1 MSAKQYGSQ
10 SFDSL
15 KKGLLKLLQD
25 KSYGNDTINNYHRKL
40 NQLERYMIANHIVTY
55 DPSVGEKFVDDY
67 LATHVLGKG
76 SRQYMNTVIRRLDD
90 YCVDKYQI
98 QRKTELTPLSEGC
111 TTLMDAYLQKCRDDG
126 NRESTIIGKRHF
138 LREFYCHLE
147 SLGCH
152 DLRDADA
159 AVIGRACL
167 MQNNKDGWAVIRM
180 FLRYLNCAGLINHD
194 FSTIIPHFKR
204 AFRLP
209 SIYTEDEVNR
219 FEETIDTNSKIGKR
233 DYAMLLLATRLGMRS
248 GDIANLTFSSLDF
261 GDDTISIIQEKTE
274 EPLVLPMIPAVKTAL
289 ADYLKNGR
297 PESGQPYVFLRV
309 KAPFEK
315 ITASALRFETNK
327 YFGKAGIDITDKKH
341 GPHVFR
347 SSLASSM
354 INHLVSYDVVRKI
367 LGHTDPDAVKHY
379 ARVDIERLRE
389 YAIEPPAP
397 SGCFK
402 EFLEGR
408 WQL

>member
-1 MSAKQYGSQ
+1 MGARQYASQ
-10 SFDSL
+10 SFETL

-25 KSYGNDTINNYHRKL
+25 KSYGKDTINNYHRKL

-55 DPSVGEKFVDDY
+55 CPSVGQEFIDDY
-67 LATHVLGKG
+67 LATHARGRG

-98 QRKTELTPLSEGC
+98 QRKPELTPLPESY
-111 TTLMDAYLQKCRDDG
+111 TTLMDTYLQKCRDDG
-126 NRESTIIGKRHF
+126 NREATIIGKRHF

-147 SLGCH
+147 FLGCH

-159 AVIGRACL
+159 AIIGKACL
-167 MQNNKDGWAVIRM
+167 MQNNKGGWAVIRM
-180 FLRYLNCAGLINHD
+180 FLRYLNCAGLINYD

-209 SIYTEDEVNR
+209 STYTEDEVNR
-219 FEETIDTNSKIGKR
+219 FEETIDTNPKIGKR

-248 GDIANLTFSSLDF
+248 GDIANLTFPSLDF
-261 GDDTISIIQEKTE
+261 GNDTISITQEKTE
-274 EPLVLPMIPAVKTAL
+274 EPLVLPMILAVKTAL
-289 ADYLKNGR
+289 ADYLKDGR
-297 PESGQPYVFLRV
+297 PESDQPYVFLRAY
-309 KAPFEK
+309 APFEK
-315 ITASALRFETNK
+315 ITTSVICFEANK

-354 INHLVSYDVVRKI
+354 INHFVSYDVVRKI
-367 LGHTDPDAVKHY
+367 LGHADPDAVKHY

-402 EFLEGR
+402 EFLEGK

>member
-1 MSAKQYGSQ
+1 MSTRQYGCQ

-25 KSYGNDTINNYHRKL
+25 KAYGNDTINNYRRKL
-40 NQLERYMIANHIVTY
+40 SQLERYMIANDIVTY
-55 DPSVGEKFVDDY
+55 GPSVGQRFLDDY
-67 LATHVLGKG
+67 LSTHALSKVN
-76 SRQYMNTVIRRLDD
+76 RQYISTVIRRLDD

-98 QRKTELTPLSEGC
+98 QRKLEITPLPESY
-111 TTLMDAYLQKCRDDG
+111 TKFMDAYLQKCRDDG
-126 NRESTIIGKRHF
+126 NRESTIIGKRYF
-138 LREFYCHLE
+138 LREFYCHLKF
-147 SLGCH
+147 LGCN

-159 AVIGRACL
+159 AIIGKACL
-167 MQNNKDGWAVIRM
+167 IQNNKDGWAVIRM
-180 FLRYLNCAGLINHD
+180 FLRYLNCAGLVSHD
-194 FSTIIPHFKR
+194 FSTIIPHFKK

-209 SIYTEDEVNR
+209 STYTEDEVNR
-219 FEETIDTNSKIGKR
+219 FEETIDTNSKTGKR

-261 GDDTISIIQEKTE
+261 GNDTISITQKKTS
-274 EPLVLPMIPAVKTAL
+274 EPLILPMIPAVKTAF

-297 PESGQPYVFLRV
+297 PESGQPYVFLRAN
-309 KAPFEK
+309 APFEK
-315 ITASALRFETNK
+315 ITASVIRFETNK

-367 LGHTDPDAVKHY
+367 LGHTDPDSVKHY
-379 ARVDIERLRE
+379 ARVDIGRLRE

>member
-1 MSAKQYGSQ
+1 MSTKQYECQ

-15 KKGLLKLLQD
+15 KKGLLELLQVKD
-25 KSYGNDTINNYHRKL
+25 YGNDTIHNYRRKL
-40 NQLERYMIANHIVTY
+40 NQLERYMIANGIATY
-55 DPSVGEKFVDDY
+55 DPFVGQRFIYDY
-67 LATHVLGKG
+67 LSTHALSKG
-76 SRQYMNTVIRRLDD
+76 SRQYINTVIHRLDD
-90 YCVDKYQI
+90 YCVNKYQI
-98 QRKTELTPLSEGC
+98 QRKPELIPLPESY
-111 TTLMDAYLQKCRDDG
+111 TTLMDVYLQKCKGDG

-152 DLRDADA
+152 NIRDADTA
-159 AVIGRACL
+159 IIGRACL

-194 FSTIIPHFKR
+194 FSVIIPHFKR

-209 SIYTEDEVNR
+209 STYTEDEINR

-248 GDIANLTFSSLDF
+248 GDIANLTFSSFDF
-261 GDDTISIIQEKTE
+261 NNDTISITQEKTGE
-274 EPLVLPMIPAVKTAL
+274 ALVLPMILAVKTAL
-289 ADYLKNGR
+289 ADYHKNGR
-297 PESGQPYVFLRV
+297 PESDQPYVFLRAN
-309 KAPFEK
+309 APFEK
-315 ITASALRFETNK
+315 ITASVVRFETNK

-354 INHLVSYDVVRKI
+354 INHLVEYDVVRKI

-408 WQL
+408 WRL

>member
-1 MSAKQYGSQ
+1 MSTRQYACQ
-10 SFDSL
+10 SIDSM
-15 KKGLLKLLQD
+15 KEGLLKLLQD
-25 KSYGNDTINNYHRKL
+25 KSYGNNTINNYRRKL
-40 NQLERYMIANHIVTY
+40 NQLERYMVANDIVIY
-55 DPSVGEKFVDDY
+55 DPSVGQKFIDDY
-67 LATHVLGKG
+67 VSTHTLSTG
-76 SRQYMNTVIRRLDD
+76 SQQFINTVIDRFDD
-90 YCVDKYQI
+90 YCIDTYQI
-98 QRKTELTPLSEGC
+98 QQKPDATPLPESYI
-111 TTLMDAYLQKCRDDG
+111 TLMDAYLQKCGDDG
-126 NRESTIIGKRHF
+126 NKESTISKKRHF

-159 AVIGRACL
+159 AVIGKACI
-167 MQNNKDGWAVIRM
+167 MQNNKDGWAVIIM
-180 FLRYLNCAGLINHD
+180 FLRYLNYVGQINHD
-194 FSTIIPHFKR
+194 FSTILPHFKR

-209 SIYTEDEVNR
+209 ITYTEDEVNH
-219 FEETIDTNSKIGKR
+219 FEKTIDTNSQIGKR

-261 GDDTISIIQEKTE
+261 DNDTISITQEKTG
-274 EPLVLPMIPAVKTAL
+274 EPLALPMIRVVKTAL

-297 PESGQPYVFLRV
+297 PESSQPYVFLRSN
-309 KAPFEK
+309 APFEK
-315 ITASALRFETNK
+315 ITTSAIRFETNK
-327 YFGKAGIDITDKKH
+327 YFNKAGIDIAGKKH

-354 INHLVSYDVVRKI
+354 INHLLSYDVVRKI

-402 EFLEGR
+402 EFLEGV

>member
-1 MSAKQYGSQ
+1 MSTRQYGYQ

-15 KKGLLKLLQD
+15 RKGLLKLLQD
-25 KSYGNDTINNYHRKL
+25 KSYRNDTLNNYRRKL
-40 NQLERYMIANHIVTY
+40 NQLERYMVANDIVAY
-55 DPSVGEKFVDDY
+55 NRSVGQRFIDDY
-67 LATHVLGKG
+67 LSKHALSKG
-76 SRQYMNTVIRRLDD
+76 NRQYNKTVINRLDD
-90 YCVDKYQI
+90 YCVGKYQI
-98 QRKTELTPLSEGC
+98 QQKPELTLMPESY

-126 NRESTIIGKRHF
+126 NRESTIIGKRYF

-152 DLRDADA
+152 ELRDSDA
-159 AVIGRACL
+159 AIIGKACL

-180 FLRYLNCAGLINHD
+180 FLRYLNYTGLINHD
-194 FSTIIPHFKR
+194 FSTITPHFKR

-209 SIYTEDEVNR
+209 STYTEDEVNH
-219 FEETIDTNSKIGKR
+219 FEEMIDTNSKIGKR

-261 GDDTISIIQEKTE
+261 GIEIIHITQEKTS

-297 PESGQPYVFLRV
+297 PESGQPFVFLRAN
-309 KAPFEK
+309 APFEK
-315 ITASALRFETNK
+315 ITTSVIRFETNK
-327 YFGKAGIDITDKKH
+327 YFGKAGINITDKKH

-367 LGHTDPDAVKHY
+367 LGQKDPNAVKHY

-408 WQL
+408 CQL

>member
-1 MSAKQYGSQ
+1 MNTTQYGYQ
-10 SFDSL
+10 SFDTL
-15 KKGLLKLLQD
+15 KEGLLKLLQD
-25 KSYGNDTINNYHRKL
+25 KTYRNDTINNYRRKL
-40 NQLERYMIANHIVTY
+40 NQLERYMIVNDIVTY
-55 DPSVGEKFVDDY
+55 GPSVGQRFIVDY
-67 LATHVLGKG
+67 FSTHAYSKG
-76 SRQYMNTVIRRLDD
+76 NRQYTNTVIHRLDD
-90 YCVDKYQI
+90 YCADKYQI
-98 QRKTELTPLSEGC
+98 QRKPELTPLPESY
-111 TTLMDAYLQKCRDDG
+111 TALMNAYLQKCRDDG
-126 NRESTIIGKRHF
+126 NRESTIIEKKHF

-147 SLGCH
+147 SFGCH
-152 DLRDADA
+152 NLRDADA
-159 AVIGRACL
+159 SIIGRACL
-167 MQNNKDGWAVIRM
+167 MQNNKDGWAVIRL
-180 FLRYLNCAGLINHD
+180 FLRYLNCASLINHD

-209 SIYTEDEVNR
+209 STYTEDEVNR

-248 GDIANLTFSSLDF
+248 GDIASLTFSSLDF
-261 GDDTISIIQEKTE
+261 DNDVISITQEKTG

-297 PESGQPYVFLRV
+297 PESDQYYVFLRTY
-309 KAPFEK
+309 APFEK
-315 ITASALRFETNK
+315 ITASVIRFETNK
-327 YFGKAGIDITDKKH
+327 YFNKAGIDITDKKH

-354 INHLVSYDVVRKI
+354 INHQVAYDVVRKI
-367 LGHTDPDAVKHY
+367 LGHSDPNAVKHY

-408 WQL
+408 RRL

>member
-1 MSAKQYGSQ
+1 MITRQYGCQ
-10 SFDSL
+10 PFDSL
-15 KKGLLKLLQD
+15 KKGLLKLLKD
-25 KSYGNDTINNYHRKL
+25 KAYGNYTVNNYHRKL
-40 NQLERYMIANHIVTY
+40 NQLERYMIANEIVTY
-55 DPSVGEKFVDDY
+55 NPSVGKKFIDNY
-67 LATHVLGKG
+67 LSMHTLSKG
-76 SRQYMNTVIRRLDD
+76 SQQYLNTVIHRLDD
-90 YCVDKYQI
+90 YCDGKYQI
-98 QRKTELTPLSEGC
+98 QRNTEFAPLPESY
-111 TTLMDAYLQKCRDDG
+111 TTLMNAYLQKCRDDG
-126 NRESTIIGKRHF
+126 NRESTIIKKRYF

-152 DLRDADA
+152 DLRDAGA
-159 AVIGRACL
+159 AIIGRACL

-180 FLRYLNCAGLINHD
+180 FLRYLNSSDLTNHD

-209 SIYTEDEVNR
+209 STYTEDEINR
-219 FEETIDTNSKIGKR
+219 FEEMIDANTKIGKR

-248 GDIANLTFSSLDF
+248 GDIANLTFSALDF
-261 GDDTISIIQEKTE
+261 GNNTIRIIQEKTGE
-274 EPLVLPMIPAVKTAL
+274 TLVLPLIPAAKTAL

-297 PESGQPYVFLRV
+297 PESDQPYVFLRAN
-309 KAPFEK
+309 APFEK
-315 ITASALRFETNK
+315 ITTSLIRFETNK

-354 INHLVSYDVVRKI
+354 INHRVSYDVVRKI
-367 LGHTDPDAVKHY
+367 LGHIDPDAVRHY
-379 ARVDIERLRE
+379 AKVDIERLRE

-408 WQL
+408 QRL

>member
-1 MSAKQYGSQ
+1 MSARQYGSQ

-25 KSYGNDTINNYHRKL
+25 KSYGKDTINNYHRKL

-55 DPSVGEKFVDDY
+55 DPSVGQKFIDDY
-67 LATHVLGKG
+67 LATHALGKG

-152 DLRDADA
+152 DLMDADA
-159 AVIGRACL
+159 AIIGRACL

-180 FLRYLNCAGLINHD
+180 FLRYLNCASLINHD

-261 GDDTISIIQEKTE
+261 GNDTISITQEKTG

-297 PESGQPYVFLRV
+297 PESGQPYVFLRAN
-309 KAPFEK
+309 APFEK
-315 ITASALRFETNK
+315 ITASVVRFETNK
-327 YFGKAGIDITDKKH
+327 YFGKAGININDKKH

-354 INHLVSYDVVRKI
+354 INHMVSYDVVRKI
-367 LGHTDPDAVKHY
+367 LGHTDPNAVKHY

-408 WQL
+408 WRL

>member
-1 MSAKQYGSQ
+1 M
-10 SFDSL
+10 
-15 KKGLLKLLQD
+15 KKGLLKLLHG
-25 KSYGNDTINNYHRKL
+25 KAYGNDTINNYHRKL
-40 NQLERYMIANHIVTY
+40 NQLERYMIANDIVTY
-55 DPSVGEKFVDDY
+55 DPSVGQKFIDDY
-67 LATHVLGKG
+67 LSTHALSKG
-76 SRQYMNTVIRRLDD
+76 NRQYMNTVIHRLDD

-98 QRKTELTPLSEGC
+98 QRKPELTPLPESY

-126 NRESTIIGKRHF
+126 NRESTIIGKSYS

-152 DLRDADA
+152 DLRGADA
-159 AVIGRACL
+159 AIIGRACL

-180 FLRYLNCAGLINHD
+180 FLRYLNYAGLINHD

-209 SIYTEDEVNR
+209 STYTEDEVNR

-233 DYAMLLLATRLGMRS
+233 DYAMLLLATRLDMRS

-261 GDDTISIIQEKTE
+261 GNDTISITQEKTN

-297 PESGQPYVFLRV
+297 PESGQPYVFLRAN
-309 KAPFEK
+309 APFEK
-315 ITASALRFETNK
+315 ITTSVVRFETNK
-327 YFGKAGIDITDKKH
+327 YFGKADIDITDKKH

-354 INHLVSYDVVRKI
+354 INHLVSYDVVRKS
-367 LGHTDPDAVKHY
+367 L
-379 ARVDIERLRE
+379 DI
-389 YAIEPPAP
+389 
-397 SGCFK
+397 
-402 EFLEGR
+402 
-408 WQL
+408 

>member
-1 MSAKQYGSQ
+1 MSTRQYGCQ

-25 KSYGNDTINNYHRKL
+25 KAYGNDTINNYRRKL
-40 NQLERYMIANHIVTY
+40 NQLGRYMIANDIVTY
-55 DPSVGEKFVDDY
+55 DPSVGQRFIDDY
-67 LATHVLGKG
+67 LSTHALSKG
-76 SRQYMNTVIRRLDD
+76 NRQYINTVIHRLDD

-98 QRKTELTPLSEGC
+98 QRKPELTPLPESY
-111 TTLMDAYLQKCRDDG
+111 TTLMDVYLQKCSDDG
-126 NRESTIIGKRHF
+126 NRESTIIGKRYF
-138 LREFYCHLE
+138 LREFYRHLE

-159 AVIGRACL
+159 AIIGKACL

-209 SIYTEDEVNR
+209 STYTEDEINR
-219 FEETIDTNSKIGKR
+219 FEETIDTNAKIGKR

-261 GDDTISIIQEKTE
+261 GNNTISITQEKTR

-297 PESGQPYVFLRV
+297 PESGQPYVFLRAN
-309 KAPFEK
+309 APFEK
-315 ITASALRFETNK
+315 ITASVVRFETNK
-327 YFGKAGIDITDKKH
+327 YFGKAGINITDKKH

-408 WQL
+408 WRL

>member
-1 MSAKQYGSQ
+1 MSTRPYGLH

-15 KKGLLKLLQD
+15 KKGLLELLQD
-25 KSYGNDTINNYHRKL
+25 KAYGNDTINNYRRKL
-40 NQLERYMIANHIVTY
+40 NQLERHMIANDIVTY
-55 DPSVGEKFVDDY
+55 DPSVGQGFIDDY
-67 LATHVLGKG
+67 LSTHVPSKG
-76 SRQYMNTVIRRLDD
+76 NRQYINTVIHRLDD
-90 YCVDKYQI
+90 YYVGKYQI
-98 QRKTELTPLSEGC
+98 QRKSELIPLPERY

-126 NRESTIIGKRHF
+126 NRESTIIGKRYF

-152 DLRDADA
+152 DLRDANA
-159 AVIGRACL
+159 AIIGRACIR
-167 MQNNKDGWAVIRM
+167 QNNKDGWAVIRM
-180 FLRYLNCAGLINHD
+180 FLRYLNCACLINHD

-204 AFRLP
+204 AFHLP
-209 SIYTEDEVNR
+209 STYTEDEINR
-219 FEETIDTNSKIGKR
+219 FEETMDTNSKIGKR
-233 DYAMLLLATRLGMRS
+233 DYAMLLLATRLSMRS
-248 GDIANLTFSSLDF
+248 GDIANLTISSLDF
-261 GDDTISIIQEKTE
+261 GNDTISITQEKTG

-289 ADYLKNGR
+289 TDYLKNGR
-297 PESGQPYVFLRV
+297 PESGQPYVFLRAN
-309 KAPFEK
+309 APFEK
-315 ITASALRFETNK
+315 ITTSVIRFETNK

-367 LGHTDPDAVKHY
+367 LGHTDPDALKHY

-408 WQL
+408 WRL

>member
-1 MSAKQYGSQ
+1 
-10 SFDSL
+10 L

-25 KSYGNDTINNYHRKL
+25 KAYGNDTINNYRRKL
-40 NQLERYMIANHIVTY
+40 NQLERYMIANGIITY
-55 DPSVGEKFVDDY
+55 DPSVGQRFIDHY
-67 LATHVLGKG
+67 LSTHVLSKG
-76 SRQYMNTVIRRLDD
+76 NRQYINTVIHRLDD

-98 QRKTELTPLSEGC
+98 QRKTELTPLPEGY

-126 NRESTIIGKRHF
+126 NKETTIIGKKYF

-152 DLRDADA
+152 DISDADA
-159 AVIGRACL
+159 AIIGKACL

-180 FLRYLNCAGLINHD
+180 FLRYLNCAGLGNHD
-194 FSTIIPHFKR
+194 FSTIVPHFKR

-209 SIYTEDEVNR
+209 STYTEDEVNR
-219 FEETIDTNSKIGKR
+219 FEEAIETDSKIGKR
-233 DYAMLLLATRLGMRS
+233 DYAMLLLATRLGVRS

-261 GDDTISIIQEKTE
+261 ANNTISIIQEKTS
-274 EPLVLPMIPAVKTAL
+274 EPLVLPMIPAVKNAL
-289 ADYLKNGR
+289 AEYLKNGR
-297 PESGQPYVFLRV
+297 PESGQPYVFLRAN
-309 KAPFEK
+309 APFEK
-315 ITASALRFETNK
+315 ITSSVVRFETNK
-327 YFGKAGIDITDKKH
+327 YFCKAGINITDKKH

-354 INHLVSYDVVRKI
+354 INNLVSYDVVRKI

-379 ARVDIERLRE
+379 ARVDIERLRD
-389 YAIEPPAP
+389 YAIEPPEP

-408 WQL
+408 RRYEDIQ

>member
-1 MSAKQYGSQ
+1 MSTRQYGCQ

-25 KSYGNDTINNYHRKL
+25 KAYRNDTINNYRRKL
-40 NQLERYMIANHIVTY
+40 NQLERYMIENDIVTY
-55 DPSVGEKFVDDY
+55 DPSVGQRFIDNY
-67 LATHVLGKG
+67 FSTHVLSKG
-76 SRQYMNTVIRRLDD
+76 NRQYINTVIHRLDD
-90 YCVDKYQI
+90 YCVGEYQI
-98 QRKTELTPLSEGC
+98 QRKQELTPLPERY

-126 NRESTIIGKRHF
+126 NRESTIIGKRYF

-159 AVIGRACL
+159 AIIGRACL

-209 SIYTEDEVNR
+209 STYTEDEINR

-248 GDIANLTFSSLDF
+248 GDIVNLTFSSLDF
-261 GDDTISIIQEKTE
+261 GNDTISITQEKTG

-297 PESGQPYVFLRV
+297 PESGQPYVFLRAN
-309 KAPFEK
+309 APFEK
-315 ITASALRFETNK
+315 ITASVVRFETNK

-408 WQL
+408 RRL

>member
-1 MSAKQYGSQ
+1 MSTRQYGYQ

-25 KSYGNDTINNYHRKL
+25 KAYGNDTINNYRRKL
-40 NQLERYMIANHIVTY
+40 NQLERHMIANDIITY
-55 DPSVGEKFVDDY
+55 APSVGKRFIDDY
-67 LATHVLGKG
+67 LSTHALSKG
-76 SRQYMNTVIRRLDD
+76 NRQFINTVIHRLDD

-98 QRKTELTPLSEGC
+98 QRKPELTPLPESY

-126 NRESTIIGKRHF
+126 NRESTIHGKRYF

-147 SLGCH
+147 FLGCH
-152 DLRDADA
+152 DLRGADVA
-159 AVIGRACL
+159 IIGKACL
-167 MQNNKDGWAVIRM
+167 MQSNKDGWAVIRM

-209 SIYTEDEVNR
+209 SIYTEDEINC
-219 FEETIDTNSKIGKR
+219 FEKTIDTNSKIGKR

-248 GDIANLTFSSLDF
+248 GDIVNLTFSSLDF
-261 GDDTISIIQEKTE
+261 SNDTISITQEKTG
-274 EPLVLPMIPAVKTAL
+274 EPLTLPMIPAVKTAL

-297 PESGQPYVFLRV
+297 PKSGQPYVFLRAN
-309 KAPFEK
+309 APFEK
-315 ITASALRFETNK
+315 ITASVIRFETNR
-327 YFGKAGIDITDKKH
+327 YFSKAGINITDKKH

-408 WQL
+408 RRL

>member
-1 MSAKQYGSQ
+1 MSTRQYECQ
-10 SFDSL
+10 SFNSL

-40 NQLERYMIANHIVTY
+40 NQLERHMIANDIVTY
-55 DPSVGEKFVDDY
+55 DPSVGQRFIDDY
-67 LATHVLGKG
+67 LSTHALSKG
-76 SRQYMNTVIRRLDD
+76 SRQYINTVIHRLDD
-90 YCVDKYQI
+90 YCVNRYQI
-98 QRKTELTPLSEGC
+98 QRKTELTSLPEC
-111 TTLMDAYLQKCRDDG
+111 YTALMDAYLQKCRDDG
-126 NRESTIIGKRHF
+126 NRKSTIIGKRYF
-138 LREFYCHLE
+138 LWEFYCHLV
-147 SLGCH
+147 SLGCN
-152 DLRDADA
+152 DLRDTDA
-159 AVIGRACL
+159 AIIGRACL

-180 FLRYLNCAGLINHD
+180 FLRYLNSANLIDHD
-194 FSTIIPHFKR
+194 FSAIIPHFKR

-209 SIYTEDEVNR
+209 STYTEDEINR

-248 GDIANLTFSSLDF
+248 GDIANITFSSLDF
-261 GDDTISIIQEKTE
+261 DNDTISITQEKTG
-274 EPLVLPMIPAVKTAL
+274 EPLVLPMIPAVKIAL

-297 PESGQPYVFLRV
+297 PESDQSYVFLRTN
-309 KAPFEK
+309 APFEK
-315 ITASALRFETNK
+315 ITTSVVRFETNK

-341 GPHVFR
+341 GPHAFR

-354 INHLVSYDVVRKI
+354 INHLVAYDVVRKI

-379 ARVDIERLRE
+379 ARVDIDKLRE

>member
-1 MSAKQYGSQ
+1 MNTRQYECQ

-15 KKGLLKLLQD
+15 KKGLLKLLQG
-25 KSYGNDTINNYHRKL
+25 KAYRNDTINNYRRKL
-40 NQLERYMIANHIVTY
+40 NQLERHMIANDIVTY
-55 DPSVGEKFVDDY
+55 DPSVGQKFIDDY
-67 LATHVLGKG
+67 LSTHVLSKG
-76 SRQYMNTVIRRLDD
+76 NRQYINTVIHRLDD

-98 QRKTELTPLSEGC
+98 QRKPELTPLPESY

-126 NRESTIIGKRHF
+126 NRDSTIIGKRYF

-159 AVIGRACL
+159 AIIGKACL
-167 MQNNKDGWAVIRM
+167 MQNNKGGWAVIRM
-180 FLRYLNCAGLINHD
+180 FLRHLNCAGLINHD

-209 SIYTEDEVNR
+209 STYTEDEVNR

-261 GDDTISIIQEKTE
+261 GNDTISITQEKTG
-274 EPLVLPMIPAVKTAL
+274 EPLVLPMIQAVKTAL
-289 ADYLKNGR
+289 ADYLKIRR
-297 PESGQPYVFLRV
+297 PESGQPYVFLRAN
-309 KAPFEK
+309 APFEK
-315 ITASALRFETNK
+315 ITASVVRFETNK

-354 INHLVSYDVVRKI
+354 INHQVSYDVVRKI

>member
-1 MSAKQYGSQ
+1 MSTIQHECQ

-25 KSYGNDTINNYHRKL
+25 KFYRNDTINNYRRTL
-40 NQLERYMIANHIVTY
+40 NQIERYMIENDIVTY
-55 DPSVGEKFVDDY
+55 DPSVGQRFIDDY
-67 LATHVLGKG
+67 LSTHALSKG
-76 SRQYMNTVIRRLDD
+76 NRQYINTVIHRLDD

-98 QRKTELTPLSEGC
+98 QRKLELTMLPESYS
-111 TTLMDAYLQKCRDDG
+111 TLMDAYLQKCRDDE
-126 NRESTIIGKRHF
+126 NRESTIIGKRHL
-138 LREFYCHLE
+138 LREFYFHLE

-152 DLRDADA
+152 DIRDADA
-159 AVIGRACL
+159 AIIGKACL

-180 FLRYLNCAGLINHD
+180 FLRYVNCVGLIDHD

-209 SIYTEDEVNR
+209 STYTEDEINR
-219 FEETIDTNSKIGKR
+219 FEETIDTSSKIGKR

-248 GDIANLTFSSLDF
+248 GDIANLTFSSIDF
-261 GDDTISIIQEKTE
+261 GNDTISIKQEKTG
-274 EPLVLPMIPAVKTAL
+274 EPLVLPLIPAVKIAL
-289 ADYLKNGR
+289 ADYLKNGK
-297 PESGQPYVFLRV
+297 PESGQPYVFLRAN
-309 KAPFEK
+309 APFEK
-315 ITASALRFETNK
+315 ITASVVRFETNK
-327 YFGKAGIDITDKKH
+327 YFSKAGIDITDKKH

-354 INHLVSYDVVRKI
+354 INHQVSYDVVRKI
-367 LGHTDPDAVKHY
+367 LGHKDPDAVKHY

-389 YAIEPPAP
+389 YAIAPPAP
-397 SGCFK
+397 SGRFK

>member
-1 MSAKQYGSQ
+1 MSTRQYGYL
-10 SFDSL
+10 SFDSV

-25 KSYGNDTINNYHRKL
+25 KAYGNDTINNYRRKL
-40 NQLERYMIANHIVTY
+40 NQLERYMTTNDIVTY
-55 DPSVGEKFVDDY
+55 DPSVGQRFIDDY
-67 LATHVLGKG
+67 VSTHALSKG
-76 SRQYMNTVIRRLDD
+76 SQQYINTVIRRLDN
-90 YCVDKYQI
+90 YCTNTYQI
-98 QRKTELTPLSEGC
+98 QQKPPATPLPENY

-126 NRESTIIGKRHF
+126 NKESTITGKRQF

-152 DLRDADA
+152 DVRDADA
-159 AVIGRACL
+159 AIIGKACV

-180 FLRYLNCAGLINHD
+180 FLQYLNCSGLMNHD

-209 SIYTEDEVNR
+209 STYTEDEVNR

-248 GDIANLTFSSLDF
+248 GDIANLTFWSLDF
-261 GDDTISIIQEKTE
+261 GNDTIRITQQKTS
-274 EPLVLPMIPAVKTAL
+274 EPLVLPMIPAVRTAL

-297 PESGQPYVFLRV
+297 PESSQPYVFLRAN
-309 KAPFEK
+309 APFEK
-315 ITASALRFETNK
+315 ITTSVIRFETNK
-327 YFGKAGIDITDKKH
+327 YFGKAGIDITGKRH

-367 LGHTDPDAVKHY
+367 LGHTDPDAVRHY

-397 SGCFK
+397 SGRFK

>member
-1 MSAKQYGSQ
+1 MSTRQYGYQ

-15 KKGLLKLLQD
+15 KKGLLELLQD
-25 KSYGNDTINNYHRKL
+25 KAYRNDTINNYRRKM
-40 NQLERYMIANHIVTY
+40 NQLERYMIANDIAAY
-55 DPSVGEKFVDDY
+55 KPSVGQRFIDDY
-67 LATHVLGKG
+67 LSTHVLSKG
-76 SRQYMNTVIRRLDD
+76 NQQYINTVIHRLDD
-90 YCVDKYQI
+90 YCVGKYQI
-98 QRKTELTPLSEGC
+98 QRKTELTPLPESY
-111 TTLMDAYLQKCRDDG
+111 TKLMDTYLQKCRDDG
-126 NRESTIIGKRHF
+126 NRESTIIGKRYF
-138 LREFYCHLE
+138 LREFYCNLE

-159 AVIGRACL
+159 AIIGRVCI

-180 FLRYLNCAGLINHD
+180 FLRYLSYAGLINRD
-194 FSTIIPHFKR
+194 FSTIIPHFKKT
-204 AFRLP
+204 FRLA
-209 SIYTEDEVNR
+209 STYTEDEVKR
-219 FEETIDTNSKIGKR
+219 FEEAIDTNSKTGKR

-248 GDIANLTFSSLDF
+248 GDISNLTFSSLDF
-261 GDDTISIIQEKTE
+261 GNDTISIIQEKTG

-297 PESGQPYVFLRV
+297 PESGQPYVFLRAN
-309 KAPFEK
+309 APFEK
-315 ITASALRFETNK
+315 ITTSVVRFETNK
-327 YFGKAGIDITDKKH
+327 YFGRAGIDITDKKH

-367 LGHTDPDAVKHY
+367 IGHTDPDAVKHY

-389 YAIEPPAP
+389 YAHEPPAP

-408 WQL
+408 WRL